1 LSSGVT
7 VALRLAGFE
16 ARSGPGAMGPDHLL
30 LALSWIS
37 DRSMPDRFED
47 ADKRR
52 ELADEGERLRERF
65 AEAGIDPDE
74 LRRELRT
81 ALATSADEPV
91 ADDGVPVNTALMRT
105 IRRAGELGDDNH
117 VGVIELLRAILE
129 QPLPRCREVFELL
142 GVDEPLYA
150 FFPEIPRPAG
160 DPEPSD
166 DLDLDLERDPEAERD
181 AALDDLDVA
190 GPEQT
195 KRIPRRARHAMAEA
209 RTPLLDRYGRKL
221 TLLAREGSLPPLIGR
236 EREMLSLA
244 RVLVRQRKANA
255 VLVGEAG
262 VGKTGIV
269 EGLAARLAQGAA
281 PKELAGIEIVELTMS
296 ALVAGTKYRGEFE
309 ERMEAV
315 LKEARDTPGLILF
328 LDELHTVLGAGG
340 TSGSAD
346 AASILKPMLARGEIR
361 VIGATTAAEYQRS
374 IEEDPALQR
383 RFAVIWVE
391 EPTRAEAVEIL
402 EGVAGH
408 LERHHRIEI
417 AEDAPAAAVEL
428 AIRYLPELHLPDK
441 AIDLLDEACAAA
453 RIPQLAPVT
462 FDEPAQVGRAELVSV
477 VAERARIPVERVAVS
492 EAQRL
497 LGLEE
502 HLSRRVIG
510 QGAAISA
517 VSEAVRAS
525 RAGLGDPRRPIGVFL
540 LAGPTGSGKTE
551 LAKALAEFLFDDE
564 TRLIRIDMSE
574 YQDRY
579 TVSRLLGAPP
589 GYLGHDREGQLSG
602 PLRAHPHSVVL
613 FDEVEKAHPEVL
625 DLFLQIFDEGRLTD
639 ARGRRISFTE
649 TVVML
654 TTNLGYERGTSGELG
669 FRAGGG
675 AAATAA
681 TPGPSRIMAELRR
694 TLRPELLGRVGNV
707 VVFDP
712 LTREALDAVLD
723 KLLAR
728 VHDRLADRALTLE
741 LDPAARALLL
751 AQGTDPRSGARA
763 LEQAVERVLV
773 RPLGR
778 ALLGSSFPDGSHV
791 RVSASNDELVFAP
804 EGGEN

>member
-1 LSSGVT
+1 MPSLSSGVT
-7 VALRLAGFE
+7 VALRLAGHE
-16 ARSGPGAMGPDHLL
+16 ARSGTGVMGPDHLL

-47 ADKRR
+47 PDKRR
-52 ELADEGERLRERF
+52 ELTEEGEALRERF

-74 LRRELRT
+74 LRGALRA
-81 ALATSADEPV
+81 ALAEAEDEPV
-91 ADDGVPVNTALMRT
+91 PEDGVPVNLALMRT
-105 IRRAGELGDDNH
+105 MGRAGQLGEDNH
-117 VGVIELLRAILE
+117 AGVIELLRAILE
-129 QPLPRCREVFELL
+129 QPPPRCREVFELL

-150 FFPEIPRPAG
+150 FFPEIPRPAIG
-160 DPEPSD
+160 AEAE
-166 DLDLDLERDPEAERD
+166 LDSEAERD

-190 GPEQT
+190 VPERA
-195 KRIPRRARHAMAEA
+195 KRIPRRARHAGVQP

-221 TLLAREGSLPPLIGR
+221 SLLAREGALPPLIGR
-236 EREMLSLA
+236 EQEMLSLA
-244 RVLVRQRKANA
+244 RVLIRQRKANA
-255 VLVGEAG
+255 VLIGEAG

-269 EGLAARLAQGAA
+269 EGLAARLAAGGA
-281 PKELAGIEIVELTMS
+281 PKDLADVEIVELTMS
-296 ALVAGTKYRGEFE
+296 AMVAGTKYRGEFE

-315 LKEARDTPGLILF
+315 LKEVRDTPGVILF
-328 LDELHTVLGAGG
+328 LDELHTVLG
-340 TSGSAD
+340 
-346 AASILKPMLARGEIR
+346 
-361 VIGATTAAEYQRS
+361 
-374 IEEDPALQR
+374 

-417 AEDAPAAAVEL
+417 GEDAPTAAVEL
-428 AIRYLPELHLPDK
+428 AIRYLPDLRLPDK

-453 RIPQLAPVT
+453 RIPRLAPAP
-462 FDEPAQVGRAELVSV
+462 DSDGLRVGRPELVAV

-502 HLSRRVIG
+502 HLSRRVVG
-510 QGAAISA
+510 QGAAVSA
-517 VSEAVRAS
+517 VSQAVRAS

-564 TRLIRIDMSE
+564 RRLIRIDMSE
-574 YQDRY
+574 YQDRH

-625 DLFLQIFDEGRLTD
+625 DLFLQVFDEGRLTD

-654 TTNLGYERGTSGELG
+654 TTNLGYERGTAGGMG
-669 FRAGGG
+669 FRRPGDPAVLPAAG
-675 AAATAA
+675 
-681 TPGPSRIMAELRR
+681 PGRIMDELRR
-694 TLRPELLGRVGNV
+694 ALRPELLGRVGNV

-712 LTREALDAVLD
+712 LSREALEAVLD
-723 KLLAR
+723 KLIAR
-728 VHDRLADRALTLE
+728 VHDRLSDRALTLE
-741 LDPAARALLL
+741 LDDSARGLLL
-751 AQGTDPRSGARA
+751 EQGTDPRSGARA
-763 LEQAVERVLV
+763 LEQVVERLLV
-773 RPLGR
+773 QPLGR
-778 ALLGSSFPDGSHV
+778 ALLSSAFPDGAIV
-791 RVSASNDELVFAP
+791 RISASDGELEFA
-804 EGGEN
+804 EEN